1 MLDDGT
7 GRYGR
12 ITETEMAGSEAF
24 GADSSCDV
32 RNLIAFYLLI
42 LDRIFEFWIE
52 IFSFLDRI
60 LFVWYGNL
68 PSVFSIIL
76 HPSTTIDDTSS
87 HHIIT

>member
-32 RNLIAFYLLI
+32 RNFDCFLLI
-42 LDRIFEFWIE
+42 DFG
-52 IFSFLDRI
+52 S
-60 LFVWYGNL
+60 NL
-68 PSVFSIIL
+68 
-76 HPSTTIDDTSS
+76 
-87 HHIIT
+87 